1 MSIRHALLGLLA
13 QKPRHGYELR
23 AAFEAVVGGAEAWEV
38 KPAQIYTTL
47 DRLEESGLVE
57 RHSDLGEGSEPAR
70 RVYALTGSGRAVL
83 HEWFASA
90 VDAQHQRDEF
100 FVKLMVALFSG
111 EANPERI
118 IQIQRSHLYQGM
130 HTMTTLRD
138 SYNPRCEMAQI
149 LLLDKA
155 IMHLEAD
162 LRWMDITEMRIE
174 AIKGQPFPEPEI
186 RPRGR
191 PRKGDKGS
199 TFPPP
204 GSVISNQ

>member
-1 MSIRHALLGLLA
+1 MSVRHALLGLLA
-13 QKPRHGYELR
+13 QKARHGYELR
-23 AAFEAVVGGAEAWEV
+23 VAFESVVGGDENWDV

-47 DRLEESGLVE
+47 DRLEESGLV
-57 RHSDLGEGSEPAR
+57 RRASDLGQGDEPSR
-70 RVYALTGSGRAVL
+70 RVYALTETGREAL
-83 HEWFASA
+83 HEWFSSA
-90 VDAQHQRDEF
+90 VDTQHQRDEF

-111 EANPERI
+111 EGNPERI
-118 IQIQRSHLYQGM
+118 IQTQRSHLYQEM
-130 HTMTTLRD
+130 HSMTTMRD
-138 SYNPRCEMAQI
+138 GYDPRAEMAQI

-191 PRKGDKGS
+191 PKKGDKGS
-199 TFPPP
+199 TYPPP
-204 GSVISNQ
+204 RSVGND